1 MPALP
6 TRLIGVCVCVRLV
19 NEINWEIMCE
29 RNGGM
34 GKWGK
39 IKEMGSTWGER
50 VCLIRK
56 LGYNMDHILRHV
68 LGRDLSRSN
77 INHGSF

>member
-1 MPALP
+1 MSSCVLEKVVVPALP
-6 TRLIGVCVCVRLV
+6 TRLIGVCVCVGLV
-19 NEINWEIMCE
+19 NEINWEIVCE
-29 RNGGM
+29 RNGGK

-56 LGYNMDHILRHV
+56 LGVQYGSHIT
-68 LGRDLSRSN
+68 SRV
-77 INHGSF
+77 GS